1 MKISKIL
8 LTAVTTLISAIVTFS
23 STPMDIHDL
32 TIVVEKESREVGYSN
47 KQAGHYYTLT
57 HGYHTSGWMGWTV
70 MDRRLMDDYEITVN
84 GINLL
89 RTRAEARVSV
99 KPHQLTRRYPSGIEE
114 TFTLL
119 DGINAIV
126 IDIIVPGEIA
136 EPVFRPRFTDSFDP
150 EDYIVKEGNGSV
162 LIGRKSFLRENEV
175 PAFPVWLAVSALP
188 DFSWMLGDRIPKR
201 ESDMIGSRSFA
212 PVELAIQP
220 GQRSFAYRFVVAA
233 GYTEDEAASI
243 AADVAMNADALIEAR
258 KQRMQELLHTSSIR
272 TANERFNKA
281 LAWTRIAMD
290 ALVMNQTGYGIYAGL
305 PWFNN
310 YWGRD
315 TFISFPGAVLV
326 TGEFSEAREILTS
339 FAAFQDTDPDSPTYG
354 RIPNRITTQSVIYNT
369 ADGTP
374 WFIRELYEYFRY
386 TADSSLIREL
396 YPVIRISIDGALKNF
411 TDGNSFLTHADADT
425 WMDAV
430 GPDGPRS
437 PRGNRAVDIQY
448 LWYRQLTDGAAIAA
462 LNSDRENAQKWREI
476 AEKVK
481 ENFNRTFIDPA
492 TSLIHDHLKEDGT
505 PDTKVRPNQIFAFDL
520 IDSDEVRRQSLR
532 SVLGELTYPWG
543 VASLSLND
551 TNFHPF
557 HHYAPYYVQD
567 AAYHNGI
574 VWTWLIGRVIEAAV
588 RYNLQDVVYEVTEN
602 MVGQILDRGAVGT
615 FSELLDA
622 FPREG
627 ETTPRLSGT
636 FTQAWNL
643 AEFLRSAYQDYL
655 GLHPDLPSR
664 TLHIKPQLPAAFG
677 RTEAIFPFGNE
688 SIRITYDQNS
698 EYANLLIDPSGLRT
712 SLTLSVVWG
721 PKGTD
726 PHNVAIQIEPG
737 DTARLSIGKE
747 YVTAN
752 QGADTLPVKSKLLSG
767 YKDKYSVDIISLAKP
782 VWKDYWTAMKGP
794 DHPILLH
801 GEVKRDEEDKRILF
815 DKTDP
820 EFDDTGASGTYVYP
834 LNPNFREGIL
844 DITRFTVYAGKKHTY
859 FSLKF
864 RNLHDPGYHPYYGFQ
879 LTYAAILIDRGTDEP
894 GLRNAGVNSLYNLE
908 PEAGNFDRAIY
919 VGGGFRIVDG
929 SGNILCEYL
938 PAPEDVVNPLGDIS
952 TATVSFAIPNL
963 YLGKATDAWRFLVLV
978 GAQDDHGGAGIGV
991 FRNVEADPGEWHG
1004 GGKLHPADPNVYD
1017 FIFPD
1022 NN

>member
-1 MKISKIL
+1 MGMRIMYLS
-8 LTAVTTLISAIVTFS
+8 AVTTLISAIVTFAA
-23 STPMDIHDL
+23 TPMDIHEL
-32 TIVVEKESREVGYSN
+32 TIVVEKESREVGYTN

-57 HGYHTSGWMGWTV
+57 HGHHTSGWMGWTV
-70 MDRRLMDDYEITVN
+70 MDRRLLDDYEITVN

-89 RTRAEARVSV
+89 RTRSEARVSV
-99 KPHQLTRRYPSGIEE
+99 KPYQLTRRYPSGIEE
-114 TFTLL
+114 TLTLL
-119 DGINAIV
+119 DNINAVVIEIV
-126 IDIIVPGEIA
+126 VPGEVA
-136 EPVFRPRFTDSFDP
+136 EPVFRPRFMDSFDP
-150 EDYIVKEGNGSV
+150 EDYILKEWNGSV
-162 LIGRKSFLRENEV
+162 VMGRKSFLRETEV

-188 DFSWMLGDRIPKR
+188 AFTWNISDRIPRR
-201 ESDMIGSRSFA
+201 EGDMIESRSFA
-212 PVELAIQP
+212 PVDITIQP
-220 GQRSFAYRFVVAA
+220 GQRSFTYRFIVAA

-243 AADVAMNADALIEAR
+243 AGNVAINADVLIEER
-258 KQRMQELLHTSSIR
+258 KQRMQQLLRTSSIR
-272 TANERFNKA
+272 TENERFNKA
-281 LAWTRIAMD
+281 LAWARLAMD

-326 TGEFSEAREILTS
+326 TGEFSEARQILKS

-396 YPVIRISIDGALKNF
+396 YPVVRISIDGALQNF
-411 TDGNSFLTHADADT
+411 TDGNYFLTHADADT

-430 GPDGPRS
+430 GPDGPWS

-462 LNSDRENAQKWREI
+462 LNGDPESAQKWREI
-476 AEKVK
+476 AEKLI
-481 ENFNRTFIDPA
+481 ENFNRMFVDPV
-492 TSLIHDHLKEDGT
+492 TNLIHDRLKEDGT

-520 IDSDEVRRQSLR
+520 IDNDEVRRLSLR

-551 TNFHPF
+551 TSFHPY

-602 MVGQILDRGAVGT
+602 MVSQILDRGAVGT

-627 ETTPRLSGT
+627 ETEPRLSGT

-664 TLHIKPQLPAAFG
+664 TLYIKPKLPAAFG

-688 SIRITYDQNS
+688 SIRIIYDQNPDFV
-698 EYANLLIDPSGLRT
+698 NLNVDPSGLRDP
-712 SLTLSVVWG
+712 LILSVVWG
-721 PKGTD
+721 PEGAD
-726 PHNVAIQIEPG
+726 QYNVTALIDPG
-737 DTARLSIGKE
+737 DTAHISIGKE
-747 YVTAN
+747 QLTAN
-752 QGADTLPVKSKLLSG
+752 QGAAALRVKSDLLSG
-767 YKDKYSVDIISLAKP
+767 YNKKYSVDDINLAKP

-820 EFDDTGASGTYVYP
+820 EFDDTGPSGTYVYP

-844 DITRFTVYAGKKHTY
+844 DITRFRVYAGKEHTY

-879 LTYAAILIDRGTDEP
+879 LTYAAILIDRGTGGP

-908 PEAGNFDRAIY
+908 PESGNFDRAIY
-919 VGGGFRIVDG
+919 VGGGFRIVDE
-929 SGNILCEYL
+929 SGNLLCEYL
-938 PAPEDVVNPLGDIS
+938 PAPEDVVNPLGDVS
-952 TATVSFAIPNL
+952 TATVSFAVPNQ
-963 YLGKATDAWRFLVLV
+963 YLGDPLESWRFMVLV

-991 FRNVEADPGEWHG
+991 FRNVEVDAGEWHG
-1004 GGKLHPADPNVYD
+1004 GGKLSPGDPNVYD
-1017 FIFPD
+1017 IIFPYND
-1022 NN
+1022 